1 MIFEYEYTDTFA
13 GEANYCWVKRG
24 TVSVPD
30 LTHYGY
36 DGAYGYVKADRTRT
50 RELIKKVK
58 RALGVSERHVKTDF
72 GDMIRLDFRH
82 SGTVCFIQ
90 YSDTLN

>member
-1 MIFEYEYTDTFA
+1 MVFEYEHTDTFA
-13 GEANYCWVKRG
+13 GEANYYWVKRG
-24 TVSVPD
+24 TVSVPE

-36 DGAYGYVKADRTRT
+36 DGSYGYAKADKAQT
-50 RELIKKVK
+50 RELIKQVK
-58 RALGVSERHVKTDF
+58 RKLGVSERHVKSDY
-72 GDMIRLDFRH
+72 GDMIRLDFKR

>member
-24 TVSVPD
+24 SVRVPE

-36 DGAYGYVKADRTRT
+36 DGSNGYSKADKAQT
-50 RELIKKVK
+50 RELIKRVK
-58 RALGVSERHVKTDF
+58 RALGVSDKHVKENY
-72 GDMIRLDFRH
+72 GDMIRLDFKRA
-82 SGTVCFIQ
+82 GTVCFIQ